1 MVVRGTHK
9 AARALRLRRACP
21 AMDQASP
28 PLADGWIEATA
39 PDGSAYFINTSTQE
53 TRWQRPQPAP
63 PPPPPPPLP
72 PPPRLPSSWQALKAP
87 DGRTYYG
94 NSITGETSWEPPQPQ
109 LQPPPPPPLPPPPP
123 PLPPPPQPPGA
134 AAAGT
139 AATTA
144 APPAA
149 TTTTITVF
157 LVDKSRCSEGFSK
170 ADFHG
175 RPGQSDPLPL
185 GNDSFFQPK
194 LIRLTFDGL
203 VRPTRASFESSIASG
218 LRLDNTVMLRYS
230 LVLSGA
236 QVITPIADDD
246 AIVTYLEQQP
256 LHAMQAL
263 EVPRSVIDV
272 TNSARAVVKLT
283 PQAAAAAQ
291 HLAAQATEPARPSMF
306 ANLAART
313 SQQSQE
319 KQQAAVTAV
328 IKAVIEVLR
337 DAGDVSDPPAPHRPN
352 FTRTCSPFA

>member
-53 TRWQRPQPAP
+53 TRWQRPEPAP

-109 LQPPPPPPLPPPPP
+109 LQPPPPPPPLPPPPP

-194 LIRLTFDGL
+194 LIRVAVDGL

-218 LRLDNTVMLRYS
+218 LRLGNTVMLRYS

-272 TNSARAVVKLT
+272 TNSARAIVKLT

-319 KQQAAVTAV
+319 KQ
-328 IKAVIEVLR
+328 
-337 DAGDVSDPPAPHRPN
+337 
-352 FTRTCSPFA
+352 